1 MNLSISMGDLHTFR
15 RGLREA
21 PEYTERVLQEA
32 MTEATLRMENEWKE
46 NLHEHSASGTTSGSI
61 TSDVAS
67 TPAGVLGVVGSILPS
82 ALFLELGTRP
92 HWVGKKGR
100 EALGAWAVE
109 RLGVSKDEAPSVAY
123 AIATKIA
130 REGTPARHPMARA
143 AQSVESQVL
152 AMVERAAAQVA
163 EYLVGG
169 DT

>member
-1 MNLSISMGDLHTFR
+1 MNLSISMGDLQTFR

-32 MTEATLRMENEWKE
+32 MTEATLLMQREWQE
-46 NLHEHSASGTTSGSI
+46 NLPRASGLTAASI

-67 TPAGVLGVVGSILPS
+67 TPAGVLGVVGSSQPS
-82 ALFLELGTRP
+82 ALFLELGTGP
-92 HWVGKKGR
+92 HMPPVQALEPWVK
-100 EALGAWAVE
+100 AV
-109 RLGVSKDEAPSVAY
+109 LGVRDPKEIKSVAFLV
-123 AIATKIA
+123 ARKIA

>member
-1 MNLSISMGDLHTFR
+1 MGDLQAFR

-46 NLHEHSASGTTSGSI
+46 NLHEHSASGSTSGSI

-67 TPAGVLGVVGSILPS
+67 TPAGVLGVVGSDQAS

-92 HWVGKKGR
+92 HWVGEKGL
-100 EALGAWAVE
+100 EALGNWAVK
-109 RLGVSKDEAPSVAY
+109 RLGVSKDEAPDVAY

-130 REGTPARHPMARA
+130 REGTPARHLMAKSASA
-143 AQSVESQVL
+143 AEGEIV
-152 AMVERAAAQVA
+152 AMFERAAAQVA

-169 DT
+169 GT